1 VTAVSARS
9 TSRQLGSFLPD
20 TVCVLAATLAF
31 LAFPTIAGVRSA
43 FLVAAVFRGLWCGL
57 VAGLALP
64 RSSWRRAGVIAAV
77 SATLGAVAVRFGLG
91 SIAVWH
97 MAVAVAIAVA
107 VAALASLMAARKLT
121 TVAVVIALAAVL
133 LGLGWRVGVL
143 PGPFAQPTKVFLAG
157 VAKEPTGAF
166 HFDGQSILKTIFL
179 VKRGVPYYTA
189 FGQSVAE
196 NPGYGTSP
204 KQVFNYREPW
214 PARFVAL
221 LPGNP
226 GLDAWGTFFA
236 LVAAATIGAYL
247 LTSQF
252 VSPGAALLGPML
264 LVAYFSFPAM
274 TKWFPLV
281 ELWGGAL
288 AVLAVVAF
296 TRERWWAAAILV
308 AIAVAVRELMVYLIP
323 AGLVAWALYPK
334 RKAARGAAIALVVLP
349 VAVLAYHVVSA
360 LAVVGPTP
368 SGSLS
373 TWMHG
378 GVESLV
384 TALRFCS
391 NYMPWGKLT
400 SLGAPVLALLGA
412 VLVPRA
418 WRKALL
424 VSVIGVPTVALAL
437 FSSGASGYYWGGI
450 FQPVALAMVPLAF
463 IPVLSLS
470 AGARA
475 GAASKL

>member
-1 VTAVSARS
+1 MTAVSTRS
-9 TSRQLGSFLPD
+9 TAGQLGSLLTD
-20 TVCVLAATLAF
+20 IACVLAATLAF

-43 FLVAAVFRGLWCGL
+43 FLVAAVCRGVWCGL
-57 VAGLALP
+57 VSGLARP
-64 RSSWRRAGVIAAV
+64 KGSWRRAGVIAAV
-77 SATLGAVAVRFGLG
+77 SAIVGALAVRFGMA
-91 SIAVWH
+91 SIAVWQ
-97 MAVAVAIAVA
+97 MAVAVVIAVA
-107 VAALASLMAARKLT
+107 VAAIASLMTARKLT
-121 TVAVVIALAAVL
+121 TVAIVIGLLAVL
-133 LGLGWRVGVL
+133 LGLGWRSGVL
-143 PGPFAQPTKVFLAG
+143 PGPFAQPTRAFLAG
-157 VAKEPTGAF
+157 VAQEPTGAF

-196 NPGYGTSP
+196 NPGYGTTP

-226 GLDAWGTFFA
+226 GIDAWGTFFA
-236 LVAAATIGAYL
+236 LVAAAIVGAYL
-247 LTSQF
+247 LSSQF

-264 LVAYFSFPAM
+264 LAAYFSFPVV

-288 AVLAVVAF
+288 AVLAVAAF
-296 TRERWWAAAILV
+296 TRERWWIAAILV
-308 AIAVAVRELMVYLIP
+308 AVAVAVRELMVYLIP

-334 RKAARGAAIALVVLP
+334 RKTVRGAAIALVVLP
-349 VAVLAYHVVSA
+349 VVVLVYHVVSA
-360 LAVVGPTP
+360 LAVVGPTS
-368 SGSLS
+368 SGGLS

-378 GVESLV
+378 GVASLV

-391 NYMPWGKLT
+391 NYMPWGKFV
-400 SLGAPVLALLGA
+400 SLAAPILALLGA
-412 VLVPRA
+412 VLVPGA

-424 VSVIGVPTVALAL
+424 ISAIGIPTVALAL

-450 FQPVALAMVPLAF
+450 MQPLALTMVPLAF
-463 IPVLSLS
+463 VPVLSLS

-475 GAASKL
+475 GAASKP